1 MVTGRSVLG
10 LIMRGIEKLK
20 MDDVKQN
27 PMYPFLIVLTISS
40 TIGLQTW
47 QTLINNFAVENAHL
61 DGGHIGAI
69 QSVREIPGF
78 LSLLVIFALYFI
90 KEHRLMTM
98 SIIVLGVGLMA
109 IGLLPSF
116 NGLLL
121 TTIVTSIG
129 FHYFDTTS
137 RSLTLQYFDSKISP
151 WVFGK
156 LRSYTAA
163 ASIAAG
169 ILIYII
175 APIMNYTQIYILMG
189 FLVLSAGIWGCTK
202 DPTHMGTT
210 PQHRRI
216 IFKKKYWLFYFL
228 TFMGGARRQIFVA
241 FAAFL
246 LVQRHQ
252 FSLQTITLLFAL
264 NNLVNFFFSPI
275 VGKAIIRFGERK
287 ILSLEYFGL
296 TIIFLSYTST
306 DSRLLLTL
314 LYILDHLFFNFS
326 MGILTYFQKV
336 ADPMDI
342 APSMAAGNTI
352 NHIAAVFLPFIGGLL
367 WMVDYRIPFL
377 IGAGLSLISLIIVQK
392 MRVK

>member
-1 MVTGRSVLG
+1 
-10 LIMRGIEKLK
+10 

-40 TIGLQTW
+40 TIGLQVW
-47 QTLINNFAVENAHL
+47 QTLINNFAVEAAHL
-61 DGGHIGAI
+61 DGSHIGVI

-90 KEHRLMTM
+90 KEHRLSSM
-98 SIIVLGVGLMA
+98 SIIILGVSMMA

-116 NGLLL
+116 YGLLL

-137 RSLTLQYFDSKISP
+137 RSLTLQYFDPKI
-151 WVFGK
+151 
-156 LRSYTAA
+156 RSYTAA
-163 ASIAAG
+163 ASIVTG
-169 ILIYII
+169 ILIYLI

-189 FLVLSAGIWGCTK
+189 FLVLAAGIWGSTK
-202 DPTHMGTT
+202 DPSHEDTV

>member
-1 MVTGRSVLG
+1 
-10 LIMRGIEKLK
+10 

-27 PMYPFLIVLTISS
+27 PMYSFLIVLTVSCIL
-40 TIGLQTW
+40 GLQTW
-47 QTLINNFAVENAHL
+47 QTLINNFAVEAAHL
-61 DGGHIGAI
+61 DGSHIGAI

-78 LSLLVIFALYFI
+78 LSFLVIFVLYVI
-90 KEHRLMTM
+90 KEHRLSSL
-98 SIIVLGVGLMA
+98 SIIVLGVGMMA

-116 NGLLL
+116 YGLLL
-121 TTIVTSIG
+121 TTLATSIG

-137 RSLTLQYFDSKISP
+137 RSLTLQYFDPKISP

-156 LRSYTAA
+156 IRSYSAA
-163 ASIAAG
+163 ASIATG
-169 ILIYII
+169 LLIYLI

-189 FLVLSAGIWGCTK
+189 VLILAAGIWGYMK
-202 DPTHMGTT
+202 DPTHTDT
-210 PQHRRI
+210 IPQHRRI

-264 NNLVNFFFSPI
+264 NNVINFFFSPI

-287 ILSLEYFGL
+287 ILTLEYFGL

-306 DSRLLLTL
+306 DSRVLLTI

-326 MGILTYFQKV
+326 MGSLTYFQKV
-336 ADPMDI
+336 TDPKDI

-377 IGAGLSLISLIIVQK
+377 IGAGLSLVSLIIVQM
-392 MRVK
+392 MRTG